1 MREDVMAR
9 FDGALAHQLD
19 FEDFT
24 TTLYSTAQPGRLA
37 PARPVLRLAGG
48 GHRLRGPD
56 KYRVLEHR
64 RRQAQIAARRA
75 LELF

>member
-1 MREDVMAR
+1 MAR

-24 TTLYSTAQPGRLA
+24 TTTYSTAQPGRLES
-37 PARPVLRLAGG
+37 ARPDLRLAASGP
-48 GHRLRGPD
+48 RLRGPD
-56 KYRVLEHR
+56 KYKVLDHR